1 MKIRRHYLSL
11 RKLYPQVRE
20 REPLEVTT
28 QELAEALDCT
38 HRNMVL
44 LLRRM
49 QREGWLGWEPKRGRG
64 NRSVLR
70 FLAAK
75 DELILA
81 EAQEIA
87 ERQDLAR
94 AAAYLGEEDDAGA
107 GLRARFQDWLSGRFG
122 FRSEVRGERRL
133 DLLRFP
139 LPQRI
144 ASLDPA
150 EMHFAGESHL
160 VNQLF
165 DGLVRMGPGGTE
177 PLPHLAHAWETDA
190 SRRSWTFYLR
200 KGVLFHNGRELTAAD
215 VKFSFERL
223 LRLAPKGL
231 FSRVYRAIAAI
242 ETPDERTVAFR
253 LRSPNELF
261 LPFLATNRASIVPA
275 LPELE
280 NGALLGLHPI
290 GTGPFRLAGS
300 SHGIFTLEAFA
311 PYFQGRG
318 FLDVVEVW
326 TDPERREAASVGK
339 AAGRDGVGNYGE
351 GKEEAD
357 GRTVGNAGD
366 AADGAE
372 APAFQVMHNVRLTG
386 PAAERLQQIRQ
397 SGTTCKFL
405 TVNELRDGPLR
416 DPAARAALDAALDRG
431 RLIERLSG
439 DVIEAADSF
448 WPKPA
453 SDDAAGWGGGAQGL
467 GGLFSAGGMADSVNA
482 DRFAALWESGDGEG
496 GASRRS
502 GQASDPDVDVEGART
517 LGDADGARSV
527 IDAIGAKSVVD
538 AIGVRNGIDADGAR
552 NGIDAA
558 DATGEPDNERAFT
571 SVPAASR
578 LATAN
583 GDDAPI
589 VLATIPQYRNDAE
602 LVRDECLKAGIR
614 MRIELIPAEL
624 FKGESRLRADLLLFA
639 VMLDEHRELR
649 LIELFRSMLH
659 HLLPGT
665 RQDLERR
672 IDDLMTLRDG
682 DRRNAA
688 LRSIEAELRA
698 SRSLLFLYRKHLK
711 TAFHPSVRG
720 ISLDSLG
727 WVRFRDLWFK
737 PEELQEERQRPE
749 AE

>member
-94 AAAYLGEEDDAGA
+94 AAAYLGEEDDAGG

-122 FRSEVRGERRL
+122 FRSELRGERRL

-144 ASLDPA
+144 DSLDPA

-177 PLPHLAHAWETDA
+177 PLPHLAHAWETDP

-223 LRLAPKGL
+223 QRLAPKGL
-231 FSRVYRAIAAI
+231 FSLVYRAIAAI

-280 NGALLGLHPI
+280 NGALLGLHPV

-326 TDPERREAASVGK
+326 TDPERRETASVGN
-339 AAGRDGVGNYGE
+339 AAGRDGE
-351 GKEEAD
+351 GKDEAD
-357 GRTVGNAGD
+357 GKTVGNAFE

-416 DPAARAALDAALDRG
+416 DPAVRAALDAALDRG

-448 WPKPA
+448 WPETA
-453 SDDAAGWGGGAQGL
+453 SGDAAGWGAGAHGL

-482 DRFAALWESGDGEG
+482 ERFAALRESGDGEG
-496 GASRRS
+496 GAGRRS
-502 GQASDPDVDVEGART
+502 GQASDPGGDAEGART
-517 LGDADGARSV
+517 FGDVEGARSV
-527 IDAIGAKSVVD
+527 IDA
-538 AIGVRNGIDADGAR
+538 DGAR
-552 NGIDAA
+552 DGIDAA
-558 DATGEPDNERAFT
+558 DTASEPGNESAFT
-571 SVPAASR
+571 SMPAASR
-578 LATAN
+578 LATAD
-583 GDDAPI
+583 GDVAPI

-614 MRIELIPAEL
+614 MSIELIPAEL

-672 IDDLMTLRDG
+672 IDELMTLRDG
-682 DRRNAA
+682 ERRNAA